1 MHLHCCFSHEQVSR
15 RCPSPP
21 LPRHSPP
28 PPLPS
33 PSPSPYAPKL
43 HPFTA
48 VISVICKISGD
59 LVDRILETAEEI
71 RGPFDKTKARALRK
85 QRELEKA
92 KKPLERDWRL
102 NEDSS
107 KIAGTNA
114 ASTVRWGPRLLLL
127 NVSTFRD
134 GMFEIEKPLNLR
146 RESSRSCREPPQNL
160 WPVFITVKA
169 LPSFARIPALVT
181 PISSTTVTRRIME
194 RPEHLSKNKDR
205 KNLQFSIITFH
216 HRRQSNIDQ

>member
-48 VISVICKISGD
+48 VISVLSLNCLAISSFPFSLYAAHFPRISPLSIGSPF
-59 LVDRILETAEEI
+59 LQDRILETAEEI

-85 QRELEKA
+85 QRELEKG
-92 KKPLERDWRL
+92 KKALEWNWRL

-114 ASTVRWGPRLLLL
+114 ASTVRSGTKVAAAQP
-127 NVSTFRD
+127 FRE

-160 WPVFITVKA
+160 WPVFITAPKVEREA
-169 LPSFARIPALVT
+169 SELSG
-181 PISSTTVTRRIME
+181 TVRKRME
-194 RPEHLSKNKDR
+194 FLD
-205 KNLQFSIITFH
+205 F
-216 HRRQSNIDQ
+216 D